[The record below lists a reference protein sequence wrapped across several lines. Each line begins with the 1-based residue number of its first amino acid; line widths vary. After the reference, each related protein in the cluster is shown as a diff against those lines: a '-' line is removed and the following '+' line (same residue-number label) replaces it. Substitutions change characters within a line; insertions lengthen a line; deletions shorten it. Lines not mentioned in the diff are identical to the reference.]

1 MRPNPQNIW
10 SHLLKKSLME
20 NFIFLCSVPRE
31 ITLEDGIRNFQL
43 PLIAFEYVLQD
54 DVSVTDMAPHV
65 IIIMVLEYSTV
76 CVSITLTGRIVRN
89 VCLYSMIDHGGGP
102 LEGLLILVK
111 VIILMYISVSLICV

>member
-89 VCLYSMIDHGGGP
+89 VCLYLMIDHGGGP